1 MPKIKQEED
10 FEDEDDEEDDE
21 DEEDLETDE
30 DYESP
35 PRRIAREMAG
45 EKVERRKPLKS
56 RAEPKEEEVK
66 RRFGLIG
73 PQPLRIV
80 DTETNEL
87 VGEGE
92 FAVIQALTDIL
103 ERLER
108 IEVQIGAI
116 TG

>member
-1 MPKIKQEED
+1 MPKIKKEDIEE
-10 FEDEDDEEDDE
+10 EELEDDEELDDDF
-21 DEEDLETDE
+21 DEEDELEN
-30 DYESP
+30 P
-35 PRRIAREMAG
+35 P
-45 EKVERRKPLKS
+45 ERKIKRKSK
-56 RAEPKEEEVK
+56 PKEEVK

-108 IEVQIGAI
+108 IEIQIGAV
-116 TG
+116 TGQ

>member
-1 MPKIKQEED
+1 MPKIKKQ
-10 FEDEDDEEDDE
+10 EDDFDDE
-21 DEEDLETDE
+21 DEEDETEDDDELEE
-30 DYESP
+30 QE
-35 PRRIAREMAG
+35 IAARG
-45 EKVERRKPLKS
+45 GRKPPL
-56 RAEPKEEEVK
+56 PKKAKEEVK
-66 RRFGLIG
+66 RRFGIVA
-73 PQPLRIV
+73 PQPIRIV

-87 VGEGE
+87 VGEGD